1 MLRRMGLKGRV
12 SVISEDNVIS
22 EVNVRASRS
31 MKMARTEAKHGR
43 ERGGVNSRECE
54 RLE

>member
-31 MKMARTEAKHGR
+31 MSQAGEG
-43 ERGGVNSRECE
+43 ERRGELQ
-54 RLE
+54 RL